1 MPEPVHLTPARL
13 QRNVL
18 LALNQASLAI
28 SSNLSLEKTLQQIVD
43 SAREVAEAR
52 YAALGN
58 FDSQGRLATFVT
70 SGMSTKQGARIAH
83 PPVGRGL
90 LKAILDARQVVR
102 IPEIEKD
109 PRSVGFPPGHPKM
122 TSFLG
127 LPIVAG
133 QQVFGNLYLTDKI
146 GGEAFSEADE
156 DVIKIL
162 ASHAA
167 AAIKN
172 AELYQGIQDY
182 SQTLEQQNRSLAAVN
197 AVARVASETTDLERL
212 LTGTLEEI
220 LTVTNMD
227 AGEIFL
233 LDEAT
238 EELLQKAHRGLG
250 RDQLASK
257 SRFKSGEGIP
267 GRVWA
272 ENRIVVSNDLARDM
286 AASRP
291 DVVAMGFTTYVC
303 VPIRAQ
309 QAVIGAMGLAAMQPS
324 ALPERDLDLLEA
336 FGLQLGVSVENAR
349 LYEEIGRLAILD
361 ERSRLGMDLHDGVIQ
376 SIYAVG
382 LTLETTRLLLRDN
395 LEESER
401 LLDQSI
407 EGLNDAIRDIR
418 NFILDLRP
426 IRFEGDLEQGLARL
440 VREFRANAMVEVTFE
455 ASPGMLARISAPTAR
470 AIFMTTQ
477 EGLANIARHAKA
489 SHTLVEVTDTGGSV
503 RLRLQDDG
511 RGFDLAER
519 IEAVGHGLAN
529 MRARAEA
536 LGGSFDLA
544 SAPGQGTTICLELP
558 L

>member
-1 MPEPVHLTPARL
+1 MPEPVHLTPGRL

-70 SGMSTKQGARIAH
+70 SGMSAKQVARIAH

-90 LKAILDARQVVR
+90 LKAILDVRQVVR

-109 PRSVGFPPGHPKM
+109 RRSVGFPPGHPKM

-156 DVIKIL
+156 DVVKIL
-162 ASHAA
+162 AGHAA

-172 AELYQGIQDY
+172 AELYQEIQDY
-182 SQTLEQQNRSLAAVN
+182 TQTLEQQNRSLAAVN
-197 AVARVASETTDLERL
+197 TVARVASETTDLERL

-257 SRFKSGEGIP
+257 SRFKFGEGIP
-267 GRVWA
+267 GRVLS

-309 QAVIGAMGLAAMQPS
+309 QAVIGAMGLAAMQPK

-440 VREFRANAMVEVTFE
+440 VREFRANAMVEVTFD

-503 RLRLQDDG
+503 RLMLQDDG

-544 SAPGQGTTICLELP
+544 SAPGKGTTICLELP